1 MLFIQFNFEVESI
14 HPIDPSHLQ
23 ATISTITKHWCP
35 IKTYLEMCFETTKS
49 ITEKKWHA
57 VQASTNMF
65 WSHWLKEYLP
75 ILIQRQK
82 SNYPSKN
89 LNVDGLVNIQT
100 DNISRSHWPLDCIT
114 ETYPR
119 VDGAVRTVKMKIPSN
134 KRLSLAQKLIREGK
148 QTLITCKSI
157 VQKLSHW
164 GGRMLRQA
172 FMLYLLRL
180 NFASLSGWTALCFCQ
195 SLSCFTIDSQKP
207 FVVPIYSQIKSRNYQ
222 NLVKM

>member
-1 MLFIQFNFEVESI
+1 
-14 HPIDPSHLQ
+14 
-23 ATISTITKHWCP
+23 
-35 IKTYLEMCFETTKS
+35 
-49 ITEKKWHA
+49 
-57 VQASTNMF
+57 MF
-65 WSHWLKEYLP
+65 WSHWLKEYLL

-148 QTLITCKSI
+148 QTLITCKNI

-180 NFASLSGWTALCFCQ
+180 NFASLSG
-195 SLSCFTIDSQKP
+195 
-207 FVVPIYSQIKSRNYQ
+207 
-222 NLVKM
+222 